1 MTAFRTRLRKV
12 QYKMMPKNKEIQMK
26 KEVREIRT
34 FQRHTSASFSVR

>member
-26 KEVREIRT
+26 KEVREIKGHFKGT
-34 FQRHTSASFSVR
+34 LVPVSL